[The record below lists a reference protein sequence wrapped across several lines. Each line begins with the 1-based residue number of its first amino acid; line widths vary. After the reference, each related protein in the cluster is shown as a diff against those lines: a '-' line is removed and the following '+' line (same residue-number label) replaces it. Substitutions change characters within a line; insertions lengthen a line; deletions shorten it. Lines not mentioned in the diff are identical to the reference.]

1 MFRMLNVRSTDGD
14 LTARAR
20 IRDAA
25 ILLFGRLGF
34 SATTVRAVADAAQ
47 VSPGLVIHHFGSKD
61 ELRVACDEYV
71 VTEFLSRKDELAGGD
86 PAAAI
91 GRWLADTETFEPL
104 IDYLAR
110 MLTARTTS
118 GDELFD
124 RLLSGTAAMLDEQV
138 SAGIIRAPVDRDVT
152 ATFLT
157 LYGLVPL
164 VMQRQLGR
172 ALGVPR
178 VDASTMR
185 RVTLPIL
192 DLYTHGLYTDD
203 RFLVAAREALQRTN
217 APRSDK
223 GENDP
228 NQDPD
233 PPLGTGF

>member
-1 MFRMLNVRSTDGD
+1 MLNVRSTDGD

-110 MLTARTTS
+110 MLTAQTTS